1 MGRSVT
7 ETIEFVKSKLDVSKL
22 VASVDLKVAKALSR
36 KGKHEQSKEY
46 YSKWSSS
53 LEKCKRFRKELERE
67 VNQNE
72 SATP

>member
-7 ETIEFVKSKLDVSKL
+7 ETREFLKSRLDVYKFLSSL
-22 VASVDLKVAKALSR
+22 DLRIAKALSR

-53 LEKCKRFRKELERE
+53 LEKCKRFRKELLGRTEE
-67 VNQNE
+67 DGNQ
-72 SATP
+72 S